1 VLPPATV
8 ARLRADR
15 RDYWDEP
22 PAGEVDTRLTEVDEA
37 LIAQLG
43 RDGLC
48 GEVALADDDALYDF
62 LTGTVGRIAGLR
74 DTDVTMQLRTL
85 KRAAIAA

>member
-1 VLPPATV
+1 M
-8 ARLRADR
+8 
-15 RDYWDEP
+15 
-22 PAGEVDTRLTEVDEA
+22 
-37 LIAQLG
+37 
-43 RDGLC
+43 LC